1 MLLLK
6 CMISLLSK
14 PTLLYDRHKTPME
27 VYKKVKEI

>member
-14 PTLLYDRHKTPME
+14 LTLLCDRHKTPME